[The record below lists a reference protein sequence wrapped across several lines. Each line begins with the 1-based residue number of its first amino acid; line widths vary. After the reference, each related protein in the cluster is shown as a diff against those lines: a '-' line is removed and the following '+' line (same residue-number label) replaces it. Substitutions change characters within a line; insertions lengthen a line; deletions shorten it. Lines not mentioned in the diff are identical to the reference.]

1 MTFDEEI
8 NNLSG
13 GLCHRAN
20 ALGAQ
25 SLLYL
30 MAILDDR
37 HLLQVGTIGAV
48 GVPLGKGDI
57 VAEDGSLTTV
67 SAFSHF

>member
-1 MTFDEEI
+1 VTFVEEI

-13 GLCHRAN
+13 GLCHGAN

-30 MAILDDR
+30 MAILDGR
-37 HLLQVGTIGAV
+37 HLLQVGAVGAV
-48 GVPLGKGDI
+48 GVPLGERDVVTK
-57 VAEDGSLTTV
+57 DGGLTTM